1 MASEQKNL
9 SVNEEHVHEDSE
21 VKKAMI
27 ETADNLPISGGW
39 QAESK
44 AEEKES
50 KINFKIDLG
59 PEPDRAIPIFIGK
72 GGQNIKSNVIMAAIF
87 ELKQQKVPQHS
98 ADSQEILDSVKAG
111 KIKIYKKIMIKD
123 TGVGQIASWNDTKEL
138 GHLNI
143 DLNELLKKHLTKHAS
158 NVCDRLKENMSTGSN
173 KVTEKKFRKNFN
185 YRIGLDDGTATIG
198 QFIGNGGEVIN
209 AFKEKIAEEL
219 GVEKVFVKIVKWT
232 SDMLEMY
239 RAIGN
244 MCYTDGCEEYFLF
257 KISFLG
263 GERSDILKVEKMLI
277 DFVNVTL
284 SDDVGNVEE
293 ETTDEED

>member
-21 VKKAMI
+21 VKKAMV
-27 ETADNLPISGGW
+27 ETADNLPISGEW

-59 PEPDRAIPIFIGK
+59 SEPDRAIPIFIGK
-72 GGQNIKSNVIMAAIF
+72 GGQNIKQNVILAAIF
-87 ELKQQKVPQHS
+87 ELKQQEKPNYS
-98 ADSQEILDSVKAG
+98 AYKKTQEILDSVKAG

-158 NVCDRLKENMSTGSN
+158 NVCDRLKENMDSKN
-173 KVTEKKFRKNFN
+173 HVKKIFRQNFN

-209 AFKEKIAEEL
+209 AFKEKIMEEL

-232 SDMLEMY
+232 SDMFDMY

-244 MCYTDGCEEYFLF
+244 IAIRMVARNISYSRFHFLAE
-257 KISFLG
+257 KGQISL
-263 GERSDILKVEKMLI
+263 RLKRC
-277 DFVNVTL
+277 
-284 SDDVGNVEE
+284 
-293 ETTDEED
+293 

>member
-1 MASEQKNL
+1 MASEQKKL
-9 SVNEEHVHEDSE
+9 SVAEEHIHEDPE
-21 VKKAMI
+21 VKKAII
-27 ETADNLPISGGW
+27 ETADNLPISSGN
-39 QAESK
+39 QDESK
-44 AEEKES
+44 VDEKES

-72 GGQNIKSNVIMAAIF
+72 GGQNIKENVILASIF
-87 ELKQQKVPQHS
+87 ELNQQEKSNHS
-98 ADSQEILDSVKAG
+98 SDKKTHEILDSVKAG

-123 TGVGQIASWNDTKEL
+123 TNVGQIASWTYTKEL

-158 NVCDRLKENMSTGSN
+158 NICNRLKENMSMGSK
-173 KVTEKKFRKNFN
+173 KVTEKKFRQNFN
-185 YRIGLDDGTATIG
+185 YRIGLDDESATIG

-209 AFKEKIAEEL
+209 AFKEKIAKEL
-219 GVEKVFVKIVKWT
+219 GVEKVFVKIVNWT

-239 RAIGN
+239 RAIGFDTN
-244 MCYTDGCEEYFLF
+244 GMEDYFLF

-277 DFVNVTL
+277 DFVNVSL
-284 SDDVGNVEE
+284 CNEEEEE